1 MRMKR
6 LLFIVGV
13 FLLCGFIKA
22 INTPT
27 KVSIFYDGLKQL
39 ESASSFDVANSIQQ
53 RMAGCFMASEN
64 SGINLQVDGLDEMSS
79 NFYTMKLYSMLYSEK
94 SLKAVCNIIR
104 TEIVEQPDQNK
115 SMQQKGAQHYVTHVT
130 KTYTTNGMVKTY
142 NDVVFTLI
150 SSGYITEMTNV
161 EASGNL
167 TTNKVQLSIEQ
178 LRTRA
183 AYYYS
188 KGMYTQAYDYY
199 EQLVSRAPTD
209 GDACYRIA
217 LLTFWRKGCKHKFR
231 RKRDAENKAKEY
243 IKNAIEYGNY
253 EISSKATNVSNN
265 WENNNVYF

>member
-1 MRMKR
+1 MKR
-6 LLFIVGV
+6 LLFTLGV
-13 FLLCGFIKA
+13 CLLCEFMEA
-22 INTPT
+22 INPPT
-27 KVSIFYDGLKQL
+27 RVSIFYKGFKQL

-53 RMAGCFMASEN
+53 RMASCFMASEN

-79 NFYTMKLYSMLYSEK
+79 NFYTMKLYSMIYSEK
-94 SLKAVCNIIR
+94 SLKSVCNIIR
-104 TEIVEQPDQNK
+104 TEVVEQPDQNK
-115 SMQQKGAQHYVTHVT
+115 KMQQSGAQHYVTYVT
-130 KTYTTNGMVKTY
+130 KTYTKDGTVKTY

-150 SSGYITEMTNV
+150 NNGYITEMTNV
-161 EASGNL
+161 EASGNI
-167 TTNKVQLSIEQ
+167 TTTSVQLGIEQ

-199 EQLVSRAPTD
+199 EQLVTRVPTD

-217 LLTFWRKGCKHKFR
+217 LLTFWRKGCKHKFS

-243 IKNAIEYGNY
+243 IKNAIKYGNF
-253 EISSKATNVSNN
+253 EISNKATNVSKN